1 MQSMQPCIITPL
13 STASSSIRMVS
24 TITSTQKEE
33 IGGSQ
38 AAPPARPANEQS
50 VSALESKLHLPP
62 SSNDSTPSC
71 NSHLTK
77 KENIQ
82 PHCKGDHIAN
92 ANANAKAKNENENPS
107 QPERRKR
114 WKKPAIRKKR
124 RFGLEI
130 SLNMNASHVGYYPS
144 SDEDGNDDDNRNGW
158 DQSHPDEL
166 TKDFFSTSAPDRRE
180 RKKRSLFQ
188 PEDTRDNAP
197 EKHKKKAKGRGRP
210 RGCSTL
216 VDQNHSKGK
225 NNSKVKVN
233 SKVSI
238 SSPPP
243 SAMEQ
248 SHPHGTRSATKIS
261 LLESTLHAKSK
272 SKSRKKKS
280 KPSSTSSTKT
290 KAKSFDQRLEDLKVF
305 KKEFGHSEVP
315 YTYEP
320 NQPLSNWVSN
330 VRYSYGLVQ
339 KGLTPTIKMTK
350 ERIASLRG
358 IGFDFKFGGGKK
370 GGK

>member
-13 STASSSIRMVS
+13 STASSIRMVS
-24 TITSTQKEE
+24 TITSTQQEE
-33 IGGSQ
+33 RVGSQ
-38 AAPPARPANEQS
+38 AAPARPATEQS

-62 SSNDSTPSC
+62 SSNGSPSC
-71 NSHLTK
+71 NSNLNQN
-77 KENIQ
+77 ENIQ
-82 PHCKGDHIAN
+82 QQCKGEHN
-92 ANANAKAKNENENPS
+92 SNAKNENENENPS
-107 QPERRKR
+107 QPEKRKR

-130 SLNMNASHVGYYPS
+130 SLNMNASNVGYYPS
-144 SDEDGNDDDNRNGW
+144 SDEDGNDDGANHNVW

-166 TKDFFSTSAPDRRE
+166 AKDFFSTSAPDRRE

-188 PEDTRDNAP
+188 PEDTRDTAP
-197 EKHKKKAKGRGRP
+197 QKHKKKAKGRGRP
-210 RGCSTL
+210 RGSSTL
-216 VDQNHSKGK
+216 VDQNHAKGK
-225 NNSKVKVN
+225 NNPKIKVN
-233 SKVSI
+233 SKLSI

-243 SAMEQ
+243 SAVEQ
-248 SHPHGTRSATKIS
+248 AHPHGTRSATKIS
-261 LLESTLHAKSK
+261 LLESTAHGKSK
-272 SKSRKKKS
+272 SKSKSKKKKS

-290 KAKSFDQRLEDLKVF
+290 KTKSFDQRLEDLKVF
-305 KKEFGHSEVP
+305 TQEFGHSEVP

-350 ERIASLRG
+350 ERIASLRE
-358 IGFDFKFGGGKK
+358 IGFDFKFGVGKK

>member
-24 TITSTQKEE
+24 TIMSTQEE
-33 IGGSQ
+33 RVGSQ
-38 AAPPARPANEQS
+38 AAPDRPATEQS

-62 SSNDSTPSC
+62 SSNGSPSC
-71 NSHLTK
+71 NSHLNQN
-77 KENIQ
+77 ENIQ
-82 PHCKGDHIAN
+82 PQCNGEHN
-92 ANANAKAKNENENPS
+92 SNAKNDNENENENPS

-130 SLNMNASHVGYYPS
+130 SLNMNASNVGYYPS
-144 SDEDGNDDDNRNGW
+144 SDEDGNDDDNHNGW
-158 DQSHPDEL
+158 DQSHPDESA
-166 TKDFFSTSAPDRRE
+166 KDFFSTFAPDRRE

-188 PEDTRDNAP
+188 PEDTRDTAP
-197 EKHKKKAKGRGRP
+197 QKHKKKGKGRGRP
-210 RGCSTL
+210 RGLSTL
-216 VDQNHSKGK
+216 VDQNHAKGK

-233 SKVSI
+233 SKASI

-243 SAMEQ
+243 SAVEQ
-248 SHPHGTRSATKIS
+248 AHPHGTRSATKVS
-261 LLESTLHAKSK
+261 LLESASHAKPKSK
-272 SKSRKKKS
+272 SKSKKKKS
-280 KPSSTSSTKT
+280 KPSSTSTSSTKT

-305 KKEFGHSEVP
+305 TKEFGHSEVP

-350 ERIASLRG
+350 ERIASLRE

-370 GGK
+370 SGK